1 MHHAFENA
9 CSIASMIESNDNIEV
24 ITMMIITDR
33 FVTVFMK
40 L

>member
-1 MHHAFENA
+1 MHLKTHN
-9 CSIASMIESNDNIEV
+9 IASIIKSNDNIEV